1 MLEMNKIKEIKP
13 LIIGIG
19 VAGKRHLEAQLN
31 LGFITGVYTTNP
43 QTVKS
48 LRKQKEIIV
57 FENLEDG
64 LDWANL
70 VHVCTPDD
78 THSEFVAKAIKKGKT
93 VICEKSFTTS
103 FKDAL
108 FLQNLAHKHDI
119 KVFVGQ
125 NYRLTPTFVE
135 IRKRV
140 LNGQLGIISQIET
153 TYFHDRNDY
162 QKRYQGKNFLYTGG
176 SHAVD
181 LASWIVGER
190 IVSVQVFSENE
201 LKYNIEVEFSTGLK
215 GNIKLDANSPRS
227 LSGTDLIIQGERGR
241 LVSYN
246 KSDKLLFFGYG
257 NEKNQTMILPNT
269 KSFTIPS
276 EIKIID
282 DYLLGKTTS
291 YSPLPEINEAVYL
304 IKILDTIKQ
313 AIFSGKNEKV

>member
-19 VAGKRHLEAQLN
+19 VAVKRHLEAQLN

-181 LASWIVGER
+181 LASWIVG
-190 IVSVQVFSENE
+190 
-201 LKYNIEVEFSTGLK
+201 
-215 GNIKLDANSPRS
+215 
-227 LSGTDLIIQGERGR
+227 GR